1 MMTEKNKMECDDLLK
16 AHEMTQKLLDAN
28 TADAA
33 MLATLVQMARGG
45 ENEMAM
51 YMLHNLKPYA
61 IEIAE
66 GGKEKDEPEINIDA
80 CSAKQQKLGGEIH
93 RVFLCNF
100 HKSFLGGPRTLGA
113 DRVFVNT
120 QVAQI
125 SRSIFVQSD
134 D

>member
-16 AHEMTQKLLDAN
+16 THEMTQKLLDAN

-45 ENEMAM
+45 KDEMAM

-66 GGKEKDEPEINIDA
+66 SDKEKDEPEINIDA
-80 CSAKQQKLGGEIH
+80 LLSALFG
-93 RVFLCNF
+93 
-100 HKSFLGGPRTLGA
+100 
-113 DRVFVNT
+113 
-120 QVAQI
+120 
-125 SRSIFVQSD
+125 
-134 D
+134 

>member
-16 AHEMTQKLLDAN
+16 THEMTQKLLDAN

-33 MLATLVQMARGG
+33 MLATLVQ
-45 ENEMAM
+45 MAM

-80 CSAKQQKLGGEIH
+80 LLSALFG
-93 RVFLCNF
+93 
-100 HKSFLGGPRTLGA
+100 
-113 DRVFVNT
+113 
-120 QVAQI
+120 
-125 SRSIFVQSD
+125 
-134 D
+134 